1 MTRITK
7 ELSKHIFLLA
17 SSILFAFPFMWMV
30 FGIFKTNN
38 EIWQEPY
45 KLLPDSFDF
54 TKVLEMIKEIDFSI
68 YMYNS
73 LYMGILGTVAMLIV
87 TILFVYAVVFLDNKF
102 MDGLFFLVLVTYMLP
117 AAVTYVPSYV
127 ILARLD
133 LLDSLNG
140 MLLTYLPNV
149 FMAFYLRQSFMKIP
163 KSYIDAAKI
172 DGASDL
178 RILRNVVLPLTTAPI
193 VTVSVLTF
201 IQMYNNYMWP
211 SIIIKDSNKFLIAQG
226 LTQYFIQ
233 DGAYGMNWSG
243 VMLAC
248 TISILP
254 VILLFIFAQKWF
266 VAGISA
272 NSGIKIDSRNKS

>member
-17 SSILFAFPFMWMV
+17 ASILFAFPFMWMV

-272 NSGIKIDSRNKS
+272 NSGIK